1 MILVMMKI
9 ILFTLLLSHLTF
21 FGQEIL
27 NNQSVIDMI
36 ELGFEEQVVI
46 DKIESTNTDF
56 DTSIEALKSLK
67 KSGVSPSL
75 LSVLIKVSKKN
86 PSVNLEKEK
95 RALPPKPNDTEF
107 YWEDGR
113 GELVKVTFMLNID
126 RDLTIDESE
135 LAGFTNQIMYRAQ
148 MELKVPSSFRP
159 NSLLVRRRMK
169 TDKYLTSNDK
179 TDYVM
184 QLGRSGTNAY
194 GGVVDGFTIIGI
206 SPKLIIL
213 EKSEEDIV
221 NEASAKNF
229 TFKKVYYDGNSV
241 RLKGE
246 VSIQKDRLFLTF
258 NGNDWPLISI
268 KDREIIS
275 DNHWKVESNSNGF
288 GVTLEYNENE
298 TKFKNDGGV
307 LKIISMGSEQV
318 IPLIKSN

>member
-1 MILVMMKI
+1 MLKKLYFIIFLVWSSI
-9 ILFTLLLSHLTF
+9 IHS
-21 FGQEIL
+21 QEIL

-46 DKIESTNTDF
+46 DKIESTNTNF

-75 LSVLIKVSKKN
+75 LSFLIKVSKKK
-86 PSVNLEKEK
+86 PSDNLEKEK

-113 GELVKVTFMLNID
+113 GELVKVSFMLYIH
-126 RDLTIDESE
+126 RDFTIDESE
-135 LAGFTNQIMYRAQ
+135 LAGFTNQIMLRAQ
-148 MELKVPSSFRP
+148 MELKVPSSFTP
-159 NSLLVRRRMK
+159 NSLLVRRRNK
-169 TDKYLTSNDK
+169 TDKYLTTNDK
-179 TDYVM
+179 TEYVM

-194 GGVVDGFTIIGI
+194 GGIVDGFTIIGI

-213 EKSEEDIV
+213 EKSEKDIV

-258 NGNDWPLISI
+258 NGLDWPLISI

-275 DNHWKVESNSNGF
+275 DNHWKVESNSIGF
-288 GVTLEYNENE
+288 SVTLEYNENE